1 MEMVNKAF
9 RDEPER
15 QPWEIVKQ
23 EFTCAHEE
31 AEVRR
36 VTCSDGRIQFA
47 RQCLACGSNLGNVK
61 KLSIPGLQ
69 RIQTVEF
76 DRDLQQAWFEAQR
89 ERHIELSDERK
100 QEESRVWWVAY
111 NAYLASP
118 LWQARRLLVFK
129 RAHGTCEG
137 CLVNPA
143 VHVHHL
149 TYERV
154 TREMAFDLVAVC
166 LRCHRALHPG
176 KWDEQDG

>member
-1 MEMVNKAF
+1 MEMINRAF
-9 RDEPER
+9 QDEPER
-15 QPWEIVKQ
+15 RPWEIVRE
-23 EFTCAHEE
+23 EFACEHEQT
-31 AEVRR
+31 EVRKL
-36 VTCSDGRIQFA
+36 TCSDGRIQFA
-47 RQCLACGSNLGNVK
+47 RQCLTCGSNLGNVK
-61 KLSIPGLQ
+61 KASLPGLQ
-69 RIQTVEF
+69 RIQAPEF

-89 ERHIELSDERK
+89 ERSEELTSERNTK
-100 QEESRVWWVAY
+100 WWAIY
-111 NAYLASP
+111 TAYLASP
-118 LWQARRLLVFK
+118 LWQARRALVLK
-129 RAHGTCEG
+129 RANGTCEG